1 MLAEHPEILQRLRE
15 EILQKVGPQ
24 RRPTHDDFKE
34 MKFLRAVINGKASST
49 SWAFSFLIDYRNT
62 ASLSGG
68 VCSLPCG
75 LLANCLILHSLSS
88 PFNIRYG
95 LLK

>member
-1 MLAEHPEILQRLRE
+1 MLAEHPKILQRLRE

-49 SWAFSFLIDYRNT
+49 SWAFSFLIDCRNT
-62 ASLSGG
+62 PSLSGG
-68 VCSLPCG
+68 VCSIPCVI
-75 LLANCLILHSLSS
+75 LTDYLILDSLSS
-88 PFNIRYG
+88 PFNIRYD